1 MKKKLSLFLA
11 MNACVTSMSMT
22 ALAKN
27 SPLDVSPGDENSFWT
42 IKDDGETNYYIT
54 VSSFVGGTIK
64 GISICE
70 NGVGTPYYRV
80 IRNAK
85 GTYKVRYGCDV
96 YPTKNYQLRTYG
108 EPSTGWHLTGVYC
121 P

>member
-11 MNACVTSMSMT
+11 MTACVTSMSMT

-96 YPTKNYQLRTYG
+96 YPTKKYETR
-108 EPSTGWHLTGVYC
+108 
-121 P
+121 